1 MIKGNKIVENKKMY
15 NLKAKTIRDEIN
27 SLKDNNWLEF
37 LENQGNNPVNTK
49 TVWQRLNKLKGK
61 KSVKVFQ
68 P

>member
-68 P
+68 L